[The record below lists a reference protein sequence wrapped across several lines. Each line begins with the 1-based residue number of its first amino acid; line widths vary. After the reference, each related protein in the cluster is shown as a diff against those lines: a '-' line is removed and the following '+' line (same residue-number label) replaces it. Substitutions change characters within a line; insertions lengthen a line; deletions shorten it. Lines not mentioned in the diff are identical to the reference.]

1 MDTCCERTEEEK
13 EDDTKEYNKKGL
25 FEVSYLTLKKRER
38 EREYEKRLKH
48 YIIKNVFLI
57 M

>member
-25 FEVSYLTLKKRER
+25 FEVSYLTLKREKEKKR
-38 EREYEKRLKH
+38 
-48 YIIKNVFLI
+48 V
-57 M
+57 

>member
-25 FEVSYLTLKKRER
+25 FGVSYLTLKKRER
-38 EREYEKRLKH
+38 EKRVGEEVETL
-48 YIIKNVFLI
+48 YN
-57 M
+57 